1 MNRKDVQA
9 ELEKSMIAYN
19 AAARDLKRLEQEMK
33 EKTEELHRRRGAV
46 DSLTEL
52 LENDSD

>member
-1 MNRKDVQA
+1 
-9 ELEKSMIAYN
+9 MIAYN